1 MRAILNF
8 GLALLVTLPLCA
20 AEPVP
25 APLPPLPSELPAE
38 IAQPRV
44 RRTLTSPNPQNRQIT
59 LPNSVQNTAVRP
71 PGNLAGTQ
79 TPTVLPAAPNLVDK
93 VLAWDSVLKEFTA
106 KSGDTE
112 AKFTFGVTNTSA
124 SNVVINWVR
133 PSCGCTVAKLPPT
146 PWTLQPGESGH
157 MDFTL
162 DLKGKYGTL
171 YKYISVDTSHGQKM
185 LNIRATIP
193 EGTTV
198 AGVDSRVRN
207 MQLAMADRQIV
218 FRGDCA
224 RCHSTPLA
232 GKTHGQE
239 IYQIGCAICHD
250 APNRATMVPDLASVV
265 NPGTKEYWQLWI
277 RHGKPGTLMPAF
289 ATHQGGPLSEA
300 QIDALSAYM
309 IEKYPARATKAVS
322 ASPVPAGNAAPQTV
336 VLTNRPSASAVTA
349 PPAPVARN

>member
-1 MRAILNF
+1 MRANLTKF
-8 GLALLVTLPLCA
+8 GLALLAFVPMLA
-20 AEPVP
+20 AQQP
-25 APLPPLPSELPAE
+25 APLPPLPSELPPE
-38 IAQPRV
+38 VSQPRV
-44 RRTLTSPNPQNRQIT
+44 RRPAPIPQTRQIT

-71 PGNLAGTQ
+71 PGSVARPQ
-79 TPTVLPAAPNLVDK
+79 TTVLPAAPNTVDK
-93 VLAWDSVLKEFTA
+93 VLAWDSVLKEYTA

-112 AKFTFGVTNTSA
+112 ARFTFALTNISNT
-124 SNVVINWVR
+124 NVVVNWVR
-133 PSCGCTVAKLPPT
+133 PSCGCTAAKLPPT
-146 PWTLQPGESGH
+146 PWTLKPGESGH

-193 EGTTV
+193 EGTTI
-198 AGVDSRVRN
+198 AGVDSRIRN

-232 GKTHGQE
+232 GKTAGHE
-239 IYQIGCAICHD
+239 LYELGCAICHD
-250 APNRATMVPDLASVV
+250 APNRATMVPDLAQVA

-289 ATHQGGPLSEA
+289 ANHQGGPLSEP
-300 QIDALSAYM
+300 QIEALSVYLTG
-309 IEKYPARATKAVS
+309 KYPARTKAAAVS
-322 ASPVPAGNAAPQTV
+322 PAPAPGKGAV
-336 VLTNRPSASAVTA
+336 VLTNRPSASAATIV
-349 PPAPVARN
+349 PPASTARN